1 MTVPVLL
8 VGSVP
13 LADSRAV
20 FEASARALRPL
31 LQRYPDG
38 ETGVRKTW
46 IGWQHAVF
54 AALPELAPLPAKER
68 DYQLRPPFALKP
80 DAALATIRFPEL
92 GFAREARASYAVF
105 AELKRAG
112 AIPRDAR
119 FQVAL
124 PTPWAPVYSFM
135 SYRWQSAMLP
145 LYEAA
150 MLRELAAIVA
160 AIPAAELAIQWDVA
174 TEMSWW
180 ERVYPAPFAAIE
192 DGIIAALVRLGEAVP
207 APVELAYHLCYGS
220 MNNRHWKEP
229 ADLANLVEVADRLA
243 GAVRRPI
250 AWVHMPVPIDRDDDA
265 YFAPLD
271 DLRLAPETT
280 LFLGLVHLDDGVPGA
295 LRRMAAARRHHAR
308 FGIATE
314 CGLGRRDPA
323 TIPDWLAL
331 HAAIV
336 AAA

>member
-1 MTVPVLL
+1 MSLPVLL

-31 LQRYPDG
+31 LGRYPDG
-38 ETGVRKTW
+38 ETGLRKTW

-54 AALPELAPLPAKER
+54 AALPELAPLAAKER

-80 DAALATIRFPEL
+80 DASLASVRFPEL
-92 GFAREARASYAVF
+92 GFAREAIASYGVF
-105 AELKRAG
+105 AALKRDG
-112 AIPRDAR
+112 TIPADAR

-135 SYRWQSAMLP
+135 SYRWQNAMLP

-150 MLRELAAIVA
+150 MLKDLAAILA
-160 AIPAAELAIQWDVA
+160 AIPHRELAIQWDVA

-192 DGIIAALVRLGEAVP
+192 DEIVAALARLGAAVP
-207 APVELAYHLCYGS
+207 EPAELAYHLCYGS

-229 ADLANLVEVADRLA
+229 ADLANLVAVANRLA
-243 GAVRRPI
+243 AAVRRPI
-250 AWVHMPVPIDRDDDA
+250 DWVHMPVPIDRDDDP

-271 DLRLAPETT
+271 DLRLASETT
-280 LFLGLVHLDDGVPGA
+280 LFLGLVHRDDGVPGA
-295 LRRMAAARRHHAR
+295 LRRMAAARRHRAR

-323 TIPDWLAL
+323 TIPHWLSL
-331 HAAIV
+331 HAEI
-336 AAA
+336 AAAA

>member
-1 MTVPVLL
+1 MTLPVLL

-13 LADSRAV
+13 LADARAV
-20 FEASARALRPL
+20 FVASARALRPL

-92 GFAREARASYAVF
+92 GFAREALASYAVF
-105 AELKRAG
+105 AELKRDG
-112 AIPRDAR
+112 TIPCDAR

-135 SYRWQSAMLP
+135 SYRWQSAVLP
-145 LYEAA
+145 FYEAA
-150 MLRELAAIVA
+150 MLKELAAIAA
-160 AIPAAELAIQWDVA
+160 AIPHGELAIQWDVA

-180 ERVYPAPFAAIE
+180 ERVYPAPFPAIE
-192 DGIIAALVRLGEAVP
+192 DEIIAALARLGEAVP
-207 APVELAYHLCYGS
+207 EPVELAYHLCYGS

-229 ADLANLVEVADRLA
+229 KDLGNLVAVANRLA
-243 GAVRRPI
+243 AAVRRPI

-271 DLRLAPETT
+271 GLRLAAATT

-295 LRRMAAARRHHAR
+295 LRRIAAARRHRAR

-323 TIPDWLAL
+323 AIPDWLAL

-336 AAA
+336 AAV

>member
-1 MTVPVLL
+1 MSLPVLL

-13 LADSRAV
+13 LADARAV
-20 FEASARALRPL
+20 FLASARALRPL

-54 AALPELAPLPAKER
+54 AALPELAPLAAKER

-80 DAALATIRFPEL
+80 DAALATVRFPEL
-92 GFAREARASYAVF
+92 GFAREAIASYGVF
-105 AELKRAG
+105 AALKRDRT
-112 AIPRDAR
+112 IPAEAR

-124 PTPWAPVYSFM
+124 PTPWAPVYSFV

-150 MLRELAAIVA
+150 MLKELAAIVA
-160 AIPAAELAIQWDVA
+160 AIPHRELAIQWDVA

-180 ERVYPAPFAAIE
+180 ERVYPAPFDAVE
-192 DGIIAALVRLGEAVP
+192 DGIIAALARLGQAVP
-207 APVELAYHLCYGS
+207 EPVELAYHLCYGS

-229 ADLANLVEVADRLA
+229 ADLANLVAVANRIVA
-243 GAVRRPI
+243 AVSRPI
-250 AWVHMPVPIDRDDDA
+250 AWFHMPVPQDRADDG
-265 YFAPLD
+265 YFVPLD
-271 DLRLAPETT
+271 ELRIAADTT
-280 LFLGLVHLDDGVPGA
+280 LFLGLVHLDDGLSGA
-295 LRRMAAARRHHAR
+295 LRRIAAARPHRAR

-331 HAAIV
+331 HAEI
-336 AAA
+336 AAAA

>member
-13 LADSRAV
+13 LADPRAV

-46 IGWQHAVF
+46 IGWQHAAF

-68 DYQLRPPFALKP
+68 DYQLRPPFTLKP

-92 GFAREARASYAVF
+92 GFAREARASYAIF
-105 AELKRAG
+105 ADLKRAG
-112 AIPRDAR
+112 TIPREAR

-135 SYRWQSAMLP
+135 SYRWQGAMLP

-150 MLRELAAIVA
+150 MLKELAAIVA

-180 ERVYPAPFAAIE
+180 ERVYPAPFASIE
-192 DGIIAALVRLGEAVP
+192 DGIIAALVHLGEVVP

-229 ADLANLVEVADRLA
+229 ADLANLVEVANRLA

-295 LRRMAAARRHHAR
+295 LRRMAAARRHRAR

-331 HAAIV
+331 HAEIV